1 MRLEIGSNIDN
12 KRVRLDFRKD
22 NTRAVYMPSYQ
33 IKSAKADEFVT
44 KYNKQSSFLKKL
56 TAVFVGA
63 FAILGGYLGAKSER
77 KLYKPLG
84 IILGALSGLGVG
96 AIISK
101 EKRNKLMD
109 KYEVKDISDM

>member
-33 IKSAKADEFVT
+33 IKTANADEFVA
-44 KYNKQSSFLKKL
+44 KYNKQSSSLKKL
-56 TAVFVGA
+56 TAVLVGGL
-63 FAILGGYLGAKSER
+63 AILGGILGAKSEKKIW
-77 KLYKPLG
+77 KLFG
-84 IILGALSGLGVG
+84 VIAGALSGLGVG

-109 KYEVKDISDM
+109 KYEVKDISE